1 MAGRKVFRMGRKR
14 TKDKDLPN
22 RVYLRHGAYY
32 FAAKDGKWT
41 RLGKTKP
48 EALRA
53 LAAMIEGGALTFAA
67 LAERYRT
74 TILPRKAPKTQ
85 VEQGRQL
92 DRLVAVFSK
101 MPAANIRRGM
111 VAQYRDMRPPVSAN
125 RELALLSHVF
135 ARGMEWEIVNENPCT
150 SVERN
155 HESARDRYV
164 TNEEYAAVLDNAPP
178 PARVA
183 VTLAVLTGQRQG
195 DILKL
200 QRNALTADGVLFKQA
215 KTGKRLLIEWTVAL
229 RAAVDEALAL
239 PREGVASTY
248 LIVQRNGQPYSS
260 SGFQTAWQRHIR
272 ACHKQGLIGERFTFH
287 DLRAKAGS
295 DGSDDRLLGHSDA
308 RLMRRV
314 YQRTP
319 ERVKPS
325 R

>member
-1 MAGRKVFRMGRKR
+1 MAGRSIKRMGRKR
-14 TKDKDLPN
+14 TKDKDLPS

-32 FAAKDGKWT
+32 FAARDGKWT

-74 TILPRKAPKTQ
+74 AILPRKAPKTQ

-92 DRLVAVFSK
+92 DRLIAVFGK

-111 VAQYRDMRPPVSAN
+111 IAQYRDMRPPVAAN

-135 ARGMEWEIVNENPCT
+135 ARGMEWEIVHDNPCT

-155 HESARDRYV
+155 TEAPRDRYV
-164 TNEEYAAVLDNAPP
+164 TDAEHDAVMSTAPP
-178 PARVA
+178 AARVA
-183 VTLAVLTGQRQG
+183 VQLAVLTGQRQG
-195 DILKL
+195 DILRL
-200 QRNALTADGVLFKQA
+200 QRSALTADGVLFRQG
-215 KTGKRLLIEWTVAL
+215 KTGKRLLVEWTDAL
-229 RAAVDEALAL
+229 REAVDAALAL

-248 LIVQRNGQPYSS
+248 LIVQRSGQPYSS
-260 SGFQTAWQRHIR
+260 SGFQSLWQRHIR
-272 ACHKQGLIGERFTFH
+272 ACHDQGLISERFTFH